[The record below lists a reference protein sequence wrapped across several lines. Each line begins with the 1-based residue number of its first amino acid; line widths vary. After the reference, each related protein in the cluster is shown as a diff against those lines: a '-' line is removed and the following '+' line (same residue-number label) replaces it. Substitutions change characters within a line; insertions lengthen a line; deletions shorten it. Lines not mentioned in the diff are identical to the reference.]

1 MSKGNMLLG
10 HARGKVGSLVFSRA
24 NGQQITRARAEVV
37 KNPQTDA
44 QVVQRILLNTVAQAY
59 SRMAAICDHSFEG
72 VKAGQ
77 DSMSYFMKQNL
88 NALRARIALYGT
100 LATDTVFACPIGQAF
115 MASNDY
121 LISKGSLPAI
131 NPNTVATNGLTFDIG
146 SGSYKAVLDKYGLQ
160 RGDQITFC
168 VIQMDERSVVTF
180 KFARIIMDP
189 RNEDGTEAAITSQLF
204 ADGSV
209 NKPNAKNEVAD
220 FKFSNIGDGYLIS
233 AGYDTIAGCIIA
245 SRQKED
251 GTWMRSNS
259 NMRVNSLKT
268 VGMTVA
274 AALEDFRSGGID
286 VVNPKFLN
294 NATQGGA
301 AVAGGGGGSSTTF
314 NIVVTSSNTSLGKVS
329 GGGEVER
336 GQSVTLKAD
345 VTGGDG
351 FSGWYEGSN
360 KLSSENPY
368 TFTPTKS
375 MTIVGTFSGVIGD

>member
-168 VIQMDERSVVTF
+168 VIQMDEQSVVTF

-301 AVAGGGGGSSTTF
+301 AVAGGGSGSSTTF

-351 FSGWYEGSN
+351 FSGWYEGNN

>member
-44 QVVQRILLNTVAQAY
+44 QVIQRILLNTVAQAY
-59 SRMAAICDHSFEG
+59 SRMGAICDHSFEG

-77 DSMSYFMKQNL
+77 DSMSYFMKSNL
-88 NALRARIALYGT
+88 NAIRAKIALYGT
-100 LATDTVFACPIGQAF
+100 IATDTVFACPIGQSF

-131 NPNTVATNGLTFDIG
+131 NPSTVATNGLTFNIG
-146 SGSYKAVLDKYGLQ
+146 AGSYKNVLDLYGLQ

-168 VIQMDERSVVTF
+168 VIKMDEQSVVTF
-180 KFARIIMDP
+180 KYARIILDP

-204 ADGSV
+204 ADGAV

-220 FKFSNIGDGYLIS
+220 FSFTSTGDLYLIS
-233 AGYDTIAGCIIA
+233 AGDDTIAGCIIA

-259 NMRVNSLKT
+259 NMRVNTLKT

-301 AVAGGGGGSSTTF
+301 AVAGGNGGSSTTF
-314 NIVVTSSNTSLGKVS
+314 NIVVTSGNTSLGKVS

-336 GQSVTLKAD
+336 GQSVTLTAT

-360 KLSSENPY
+360 KLSAENPY

-375 MTIVGTFSGVIGD
+375 MTIVGGFTGVIGD

>member
-1 MSKGNMLLG
+1 MLLG

-44 QVVQRILLNTVAQAY
+44 QVIQRILLNTVAQAY
-59 SRMAAICDHSFEG
+59 SRMSAICDHSFEG
-72 VKAGQ
+72 VKTGQ
-77 DSMSYFMKQNL
+77 DSMSYFMKSNL
-88 NALRARIALYGT
+88 NALRAKLATYGT
-100 LATDTVFACPIGQAF
+100 LETDTVFACPIGQSF
-115 MASNDY
+115 MASNGY
-121 LISKGSLPAI
+121 QISKGSLPAI
-131 NPNTVATNGLTFDIG
+131 NPNTVASNGLTFDIG
-146 SGSYKAVLDKYGLQ
+146 AGSYKNVLDLYGLQ
-160 RGDQITFC
+160 RGDQLTFC
-168 VIQMDERSVVTF
+168 VIKMDDQSVVTF
-180 KFARIIMDP
+180 NYARIILDP

-209 NKPNAKNEVAD
+209 NKPNPKNEVAD
-220 FKFSNIGDGYLIS
+220 FTFTNIGDGYLIS

-268 VGMTVA
+268 VGMSVA

-294 NATQGGA
+294 NASHGSA
-301 AVAGGGGGSSTTF
+301 AVNGGGGGAATTF
-314 NIVVTSSNTSLGKVS
+314 NIVVTSSNTSLGTVS

-336 GQSVTLKAD
+336 GKSVTLTATPK
-345 VTGGDG
+345 GDG
-351 FSGWYEGSN
+351 TFGGWYEGST
-360 KLSSENPY
+360 KLSSANPY

-375 MTIVGTFSGVIGD
+375 MTIIGSFKGVIGD

>member
-44 QVVQRILLNTVAQAY
+44 QVIQRILLNTVAQAY
-59 SRMAAICDHSFEG
+59 SRMGAICDHSFEG
-72 VKAGQ
+72 VKNGQ
-77 DSMSYFMKQNL
+77 DSMSYFMKSNL
-88 NALRARIALYGT
+88 NALRAKIALYGT
-100 LATDTVFACPIGQAF
+100 IATDTVFACPIGQAF

-131 NPNTVATNGLTFDIG
+131 NPQTVATNGLTFNIG
-146 SGSYKAVLDKYGLQ
+146 AGSYKNVLDLYGLQ
-160 RGDQITFC
+160 RGDQLTFC
-168 VIQMDERSVVTF
+168 VIKMDEQSVVTF
-180 KFARIIMDP
+180 KYARIILDP
-189 RNEDGTEAAITSQLF
+189 RNDDGTEAAITSQLF
-204 ADGSV
+204 DAGAV
-209 NKPNAKNEVAD
+209 NKPNPKNEVAD
-220 FKFSNIGDGYLIS
+220 FSFTSTGDLYLIS

-259 NMRVNSLKT
+259 NMRVNTLKT

-294 NATQGGA
+294 NASQGGA
-301 AVAGGGGGSSTTF
+301 AVNGGGGGSSTTF
-314 NIVVTSSNTSLGKVS
+314 NINVSSSSTQLGTVS

-336 GQSVTLKAD
+336 GQSVTLQAS

-351 FSGWYEGSN
+351 FNGWYEGETQ
-360 KLSSENPY
+360 LSTQNPY
-368 TFTPTKS
+368 TFTPTRS
-375 MTIVGTFSGVIGD
+375 MNIVGSFRGVIGD

>member
-44 QVVQRILLNTVAQAY
+44 QVIQRILLNTVAQAY
-59 SRMAAICDHSFEG
+59 SRMSAICDHSFEG

-77 DSMSYFMKQNL
+77 DSMSYFMKSNL
-88 NALRARIALYGT
+88 NALRAKIALYGT
-100 LATDTVFACPIGQAF
+100 IATDTVFACPIGQSF

-131 NPNTVATNGLTFDIG
+131 NPSTVATNGLTFNIG
-146 SGSYKAVLDKYGLQ
+146 AGSYKNVLDLYGLQ

-168 VIQMDERSVVTF
+168 VIKMDEQSVVTF
-180 KFARIIMDP
+180 KYARIILDP
-189 RNEDGTEAAITSQLF
+189 RNEDGTEAPITSKLF
-204 ADGSV
+204 EAGAV

-220 FKFSNIGDGYLIS
+220 FTFTSTGDLYLIS
-233 AGYDTIAGCIIA
+233 AGDDTIAGCIIA

-294 NATQGGA
+294 NASQGGA
-301 AVAGGGGGSSTTF
+301 AVNGGGGGSSTTF
-314 NIVVTSSNTSLGKVS
+314 NIVVTSSNAQLGTVS

-336 GQSVTLKAD
+336 GKSVTLQAS

-351 FSGWYEGSN
+351 FNGWYEGD
-360 KLSSENPY
+360 KQLSTSNPY
-368 TFTPTKS
+368 TFTPTRS
-375 MTIVGTFSGVIGD
+375 MNITGSFRGVIGD